1 MRRGCGHNGVPCNI
15 TILAYMLTLTVLV
28 CPAVGHTQHS
38 GFLCPHA
45 GKTQHLSLLIALL
58 QEKEKQKIVLENAQ
72 LCLSLSLLL

>member
-1 MRRGCGHNGVPCNI
+1 
-15 TILAYMLTLTVLV
+15 MLTLTVLV

-72 LCLSLSLLL
+72 PCLSLSLSFVIYKMGAIVVTTWRHRFED